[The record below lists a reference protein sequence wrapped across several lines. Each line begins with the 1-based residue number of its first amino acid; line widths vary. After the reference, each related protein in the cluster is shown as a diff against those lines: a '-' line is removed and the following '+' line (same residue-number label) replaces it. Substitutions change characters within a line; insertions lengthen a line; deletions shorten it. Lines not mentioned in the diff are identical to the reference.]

1 MTKGLAGK
9 KFVIIL
15 AVAVLMLCTAVWL
28 NLKLGKNDIEDISG
42 ESGDA
47 LPTEESRETMLTV
60 YGDYFNAFRTER
72 SEVRAKEIEYLRS
85 MINGENTDSDS
96 LADAQTRLLEL
107 VGNMEKEFT
116 IESRIRS
123 KGFLDAAATLCS
135 DSASIVVDGDS
146 LTDEEVARI
155 LDIVM
160 SETELPA
167 SAVKISLGG

>member
-1 MTKGLAGK
+1 MAKNIVNK
-9 KFVIIL
+9 RFIIIL
-15 AVAVLMLCTAVWL
+15 AAAVILLCAAVWV
-28 NLKLGKNDIEDISG
+28 NLKLGKDDVEDISQANASA
-42 ESGDA
+42 E
-47 LPTEESRETMLTV
+47 PTEESRETMLTV
-60 YGDYFNAFRTER
+60 YNDYFNAFRTER

-85 MINGENTDSDS
+85 MINGENIDEDS
-96 LADAQTRLLEL
+96 LADAQKRLMEL

-135 DSASIVVDGDS
+135 DSASIVVDGET

>member
-1 MTKGLAGK
+1 MAKNIVNK
-9 KFVIIL
+9 RFIIIL
-15 AVAVLMLCTAVWL
+15 AAAVILLCAAVWV
-28 NLKLGKNDIEDISG
+28 NLKLGKDDVEDISQANASA
-42 ESGDA
+42 E
-47 LPTEESRETMLTV
+47 PTEESRETMLTV
-60 YGDYFNAFRTER
+60 YNDYFNTFRTER

-85 MINGENTDSDS
+85 MINGENIDEDS
-96 LADAQTRLLEL
+96 LADAQKRLMEL

-135 DSASIVVDGDS
+135 DSASIVVDGET